1 MSWVTLVD
9 TTLGEILTRKSV
21 GMPVGAHTRDELEA
35 IEKKQNE
42 ATGFVKG
49 YYDFMR
55 RLTGKR
61 SIESYHVNN
70 NKVETPQLPKNDL
83 PINFTN
89 NHSVLQQMIKG

>member
-1 MSWVTLVD
+1 MSWITLTN

-21 GMPVGAHTRDELEA
+21 GMPVTPHTRAELED
-35 IEKKQNE
+35 IERKQDE

-61 SIESYHVNN
+61 SIKSYHVE
-70 NKVETPQLPKNDL
+70 KKDDTPAIKSEK
-83 PINFTN
+83 PINFTHN
-89 NHSVLQQMIKG
+89 RPVFAEMALKK